1 MSNATDSSS
10 DPAATGEA
18 STPRDPYRAWR
29 VDGFRRFLLGN
40 VASVMGRQMTN
51 LAVGWEI
58 YRRTHSPTLLGLV
71 GLASAIPLLLFTIPA
86 GHSADRFSRKR
97 IIIVTQMIG
106 MLVSAGLA
114 ALSAWH
120 QFLPAWPMLE
130 AGRHLLEWTTGR
142 IDCTATPVI
151 DRGIPVMLAL
161 LFLGGIGRTFGWAAR
176 TAFVPLL
183 VSKSALSNAI
193 TWNSS
198 SFQIATTAGPA
209 LCGILIAKTGFP
221 LVYAIDAICACIFL
235 VLIAPVKVRQPGL
248 DKIQRTSVERGDLL
262 SGLRFVF
269 GNKLVLSTI
278 TLDLFAVLLG
288 GATALLPIFADRLH
302 VGPVGLGWMRAA
314 DSLGSIVMG
323 VVIAH
328 LPPFKQAGK
337 TLLVAIAAYG
347 VAIIGFG
354 LSPFFWLS
362 FLLLFAS
369 GCFDALNVVI
379 RHTLVQLATPDNFRG
394 RVSAVNNVFI
404 GSSNEIGAFESGVT
418 AGLFGPVLSVVG
430 GGIGTLLV
438 VLGVAWIWPELRRFK
453 SLDSVMKTA
462 ANPETVAEPVSSTS

>member
-1 MSNATDSSS
+1 M
-10 DPAATGEA
+10 
-18 STPRDPYRAWR
+18 
-29 VDGFRRFLLGN
+29 
-40 VASVMGRQMTN
+40 
-51 LAVGWEI
+51 
-58 YRRTHSPTLLGLV
+58 
-71 GLASAIPLLLFTIPA
+71 
-86 GHSADRFSRKR
+86 
-97 IIIVTQMIG
+97 
-106 MLVSAGLA
+106 
-114 ALSAWH
+114 
-120 QFLPAWPMLE
+120 
-130 AGRHLLEWTTGR
+130 
-142 IDCTATPVI
+142 
-151 DRGIPVMLAL
+151 
-161 LFLGGIGRTFGWAAR
+161 
-176 TAFVPLL
+176 
-183 VSKSALSNAI
+183 
-193 TWNSS
+193 
-198 SFQIATTAGPA
+198 
-209 LCGILIAKTGFP
+209 
-221 LVYAIDAICACIFL
+221 
-235 VLIAPVKVRQPGL
+235 
-248 DKIQRTSVERGDLL
+248 
-262 SGLRFVF
+262 
-269 GNKLVLSTI
+269 LSTI